1 MSEKAGCLGGA
12 ALAVGAVLLAPLLA
26 LFALLKG
33 RPTGDATDR
42 PRLPYLAISRMNG
55 ADRPALQSA
64 QKAAER
70 CMEILYGPG
79 SESDELGEE
88 VAGEVSSEILGLLE
102 RIHEI
107 GQRLAEARGYVKRHD
122 IDAIARQQADL
133 ELRVEE
139 AHSLEERSSLKEAM
153 AALEE
158 RARHAATVGQ
168 EIRSLSA
175 RLTAAANGP
184 ETLAARLA
192 RGVQDPDQGT
202 TGSQTALRDVREQQD
217 AVGRA
222 LDAYAATARE
232 LNNLR

>member
-1 MSEKAGCLGGA
+1 MSEKAGCLAGG
-12 ALAVGAVLLAPLLA
+12 ALAVGAVLLAPFLA

-33 RPTGDATDR
+33 GPSGDETDR
-42 PRLPYLAISRMNG
+42 PRLPYLAISRMNSL
-55 ADRPALQSA
+55 DRSSLQSA

-70 CMEILYGPG
+70 CMDILYGPG
-79 SESDELGEE
+79 SDADALGEE
-88 VAGEVSSEILGLLE
+88 VAGEVSSEIIGLLE
-102 RIHEI
+102 RIHQI

-122 IDAIARQQADL
+122 TDAIAREQADL
-133 ELRVEE
+133 EIRLEE
-139 AHSLEERSSLKEAM
+139 ARSLEERSSLKEAM
-153 AALEE
+153 EALEE

-175 RLTAAANGP
+175 RLTAAASGL

-192 RGVQDPDQGT
+192 RGVQDPEQGT
-202 TGSQTALRDVREQQD
+202 SGSNAALRDVREQQD

-232 LNNLR
+232 LDRLG